1 MIRNEGKY
9 KDTAVVIKRL
19 KKDSVIDTLSL
30 RKEVKEMRDLK
41 HPNVSNFIGACLESP
56 NVAILIELAG
66 KVNSSFICVNLLF
79 ICLFVCVGVS

>member
-9 KDTAVVIKRL
+9 KDLAVVIKRL

-41 HPNVSNFIGACLESP
+41 HPNVTNFVGACLESP

-66 KVNSSFICVNLLF
+66 KVCSLFICVNLLF
-79 ICLFVCVGVS
+79 NLFVCCLFV